1 MCTLVPLCRGTH
13 RLVLQSCSVSELYC
27 PTLLQSPSV
36 KASRQAISKWWGS
49 QPQPADSCCM
59 MSRLVHLHM
68 DFIQNYLT
76 APSVLQMPVFRAI
89 KQWRAGQPA
98 GSPGLLFNLLMMVRL
113 EHLQGD
119 ALHQLLQDELIRA
132 DVQCSQLVAHAALQ
146 IAGTATDHFPCR
158 PVRSFAQV
166 QIQVSRLVVMLPDT
180 CRMRLASVDRTD
192 TSNRSETEVCM
203 SCKLFSQLI
212 C

>member
-1 MCTLVPLCRGTH
+1 M
-13 RLVLQSCSVSELYC
+13 
-27 PTLLQSPSV
+27 
-36 KASRQAISKWWGS
+36 SKQQGS
-49 QPQPADSCCM
+49 QP
-59 MSRLVHLHM
+59 SRDVGTCGLVHLHM
-68 DFIQNYLT
+68 GFIPEATDSTPL
-76 APSVLQMPVFRAI
+76 LQMPVFRAI

-98 GSPGLLFNLLMMVRL
+98 SSPGLLFNLLMMVRL

-166 QIQVSRLVVMLPDT
+166 QIQVSRLVAMLTDT
-180 CRMRLASVDRTD
+180 CRMCCLLVWIGRMQAINL
-192 TSNRSETEVCM
+192 
-203 SCKLFSQLI
+203 KLSSA
-212 C
+212 

>member
-1 MCTLVPLCRGTH
+1 
-13 RLVLQSCSVSELYC
+13 
-27 PTLLQSPSV
+27 
-36 KASRQAISKWWGS
+36 
-49 QPQPADSCCM
+49 

-68 DFIQNYLT
+68 GFIQNYLT

-180 CRMRLASVDRTD
+180 CRMMLASVDRTD
-192 TSNRSETEVCM
+192 ASNRSEAEVCM